1 MGLIILIQKIT
12 VLYLIF
18 RFNWYPVFFL
28 ATLGGGKKVNQKMQ
42 STIVKFP
49 STSKT
54 RAQLG
59 MSGSGGIYTH
69 KGREINFTWREG
81 EEEPGLFPWRRWL
94 LNWDLTN
101 EVFAQGGQR
110 TLGLYWLSLLSSLPV
125 CSKFILFTYHTL
137 LDKVSVGLILGQ
149 GLGVRASSLYY
160 LSPRTLLPLYSLEFS
175 SLLTSI
181 PCYSSEFFY

>member
-94 LNWDLTN
+94 LN
-101 EVFAQGGQR
+101 
-110 TLGLYWLSLLSSLPV
+110 
-125 CSKFILFTYHTL
+125 
-137 LDKVSVGLILGQ
+137 
-149 GLGVRASSLYY
+149 
-160 LSPRTLLPLYSLEFS
+160 
-175 SLLTSI
+175 
-181 PCYSSEFFY
+181 